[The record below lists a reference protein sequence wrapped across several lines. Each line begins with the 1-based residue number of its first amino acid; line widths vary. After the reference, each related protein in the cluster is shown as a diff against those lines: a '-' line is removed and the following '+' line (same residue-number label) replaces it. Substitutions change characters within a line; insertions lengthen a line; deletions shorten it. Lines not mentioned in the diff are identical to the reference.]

1 MQKNMPD
8 DNGLF
13 YDEFELPKKKKK
25 RILDELDE
33 IDDDSDTLLPYTSS
47 EKKKKAKKKKE
58 EEKEE
63 DTALFISTLSSLSR
77 SKMKASRSPK
87 DIFGKKKKDKKK
99 KKGNE
104 PTDFSKE
111 FEPEVALLD
120 NLLSEQSRFV
130 SSLQQKYD
138 RMESQKSSARGTGK
152 FTTDLISNINQ
163 ARQLSAQ
170 LIDKKIS
177 TKKAIAELEMK
188 ERKELGAGLNADD
201 MNNFAAEY
209 LKNIITNRPD
219 MTGSYGN
226 YDIGDVDDDG
236 IISAIDSNVD
246 DERGDE
252 VAAYLKYENLNVTIK
267 VVMNPNDLDDY
278 YFVAETENGDV
289 LPDYPLPEHTTLSLN
304 RSTMIATDAYG
315 KKYHAE
321 FQD

>member
-1 MQKNMPD
+1 MPE

-13 YDEFELPKKKKK
+13 YDEFELPKNRRK

-33 IDDDSDTLLPYTSS
+33 IDDDGDSLLPFTSS
-47 EKKKKAKKKKE
+47 EEKRKARQKE
-58 EEKEE
+58 EEEKSE

-77 SKMKASRSPK
+77 SKMKTSRSPK

-99 KKGNE
+99 KKANE
-104 PTDFSKE
+104 PTDFAKE

-120 NLLSEQSRFV
+120 NLLSDQSRFV
-130 SSLQQKYD
+130 TSLQQKYD
-138 RMESQKSSARGTGK
+138 KMESQKSSARGTGK

-188 ERKELGAGLNADD
+188 ERKELGANMNSDD
-201 MNNFAAEY
+201 LNNFAAEY
-209 LKNIITNRPD
+209 LKNIITTRPD
-219 MTGSYGN
+219 MPGAYGN
-226 YDIGDVDDDG
+226 YEIGDVDDDG
-236 IISAIDSNVD
+236 IISAIDSNIE

-252 VAAYLKYENLNVTIK
+252 VAAYLKYENANVTIK
-267 VVMNPNDLDDY
+267 VLMNPDNLDDY
-278 YFVAETENGDV
+278 DFIAETEDGEILD
-289 LPDYPLPEHTTLSLN
+289 DYPLPEHTTLSLN

-315 KKYHAE
+315 KKYHTE
-321 FQD
+321 FRDW

>member
-1 MQKNMPD
+1 MPE

-13 YDEFELPKKKKK
+13 SDEFELPKNRRK
-25 RILDELDE
+25 RIMDELDE
-33 IDDDSDTLLPYTSS
+33 IDDDSDVLLPYTTSD
-47 EKKKKAKKKKE
+47 EKNKIKRQKE
-58 EEKEE
+58 AEKEE
-63 DTALFISTLSSLSR
+63 DTALFISTLSTLSR
-77 SKMKASRSPK
+77 SKMKTSRFPK
-87 DIFGKKKKDKKK
+87 DIFGKKKKKKK
-99 KKGNE
+99 KKENE

-188 ERKELGAGLNADD
+188 ERKELGANLNSDD
-201 MNNFAAEY
+201 VNNFAAEY
-209 LKNIITNRPD
+209 LKNIISNRPE
-219 MTGSYGN
+219 MSGSYGN
-226 YDIGDVDDDG
+226 YEIGDVDDEG
-236 IISAIDSNVD
+236 LISAIDSNID

-252 VAAYLKYENLNVTIK
+252 VAAYLKYENMDVTIK
-267 VVMNPNDLDDY
+267 VVMNPDDLDDY
-278 YFVAETENGDV
+278 DFIAETKDGEILD
-289 LPDYPLPEHTTLSLN
+289 DYPLPEHTTLSLN

-321 FQD
+321 FRDW

>member
-1 MQKNMPD
+1 MPE

-13 YDEFELPKKKKK
+13 SDEFELPKNRRK
-25 RILDELDE
+25 RIMNELDE
-33 IDDDSDTLLPYTSS
+33 IDDDSGVLLPYTTSD
-47 EKKKKAKKKKE
+47 EKNKIKRQKE
-58 EEKEE
+58 AEKEE
-63 DTALFISTLSSLSR
+63 DTALFISTLSTLSR
-77 SKMKASRSPK
+77 SKMKTSRFPK
-87 DIFGKKKKDKKK
+87 DIFGKKKKKKK
-99 KKGNE
+99 KKENE

-188 ERKELGAGLNADD
+188 ERKELGANLNSDD
-201 MNNFAAEY
+201 VNNFAAEY
-209 LKNIITNRPD
+209 LKNIISNRPE
-219 MTGSYGN
+219 MSGSYGN
-226 YDIGDVDDDG
+226 YEIGDVDDEG
-236 IISAIDSNVD
+236 LISAIDSNID

-252 VAAYLKYENLNVTIK
+252 VAAYLKYENMDVTIK
-267 VVMNPNDLDDY
+267 VVMNPDDLDDY
-278 YFVAETENGDV
+278 DFIAETKDGEILD
-289 LPDYPLPEHTTLSLN
+289 DYPLPEHTTLSLN

-321 FQD
+321 FRD

>member
-1 MQKNMPD
+1 MPE

-13 YDEFELPKKKKK
+13 SDEFELPKNRRK
-25 RILDELDE
+25 RIMNELDE
-33 IDDDSDTLLPYTSS
+33 IDDDSNVLLPYTTSD
-47 EKKKKAKKKKE
+47 EKNKIKRQKE
-58 EEKEE
+58 AEKEE
-63 DTALFISTLSSLSR
+63 DTALFISTLSTLSR
-77 SKMKASRSPK
+77 SKMKTSRFPK
-87 DIFGKKKKDKKK
+87 DIFGKKKKKKK
-99 KKGNE
+99 KKENE

-188 ERKELGAGLNADD
+188 ERKELGANLNSDD
-201 MNNFAAEY
+201 VNNFAAEY
-209 LKNIITNRPD
+209 LKNIISNRPE
-219 MTGSYGN
+219 MSGSYGN
-226 YDIGDVDDDG
+226 YEIGDVDDEG
-236 IISAIDSNVD
+236 LISAIDSNID

-252 VAAYLKYENLNVTIK
+252 VAAYLKYENMDVTIK
-267 VVMNPNDLDDY
+267 VVMNPDDLDDY
-278 YFVAETENGDV
+278 DFIAETKDGEILD
-289 LPDYPLPEHTTLSLN
+289 DYPLPEHTTLSLN

-321 FQD
+321 FRD

>member
-1 MQKNMPD
+1 MPE

-13 YDEFELPKKKKK
+13 SDEFELPKNRRK
-25 RILDELDE
+25 RIMNELDE
-33 IDDDSDTLLPYTSS
+33 IDDDSNVLLPYTTSD
-47 EKKKKAKKKKE
+47 EKNKIKRQKE
-58 EEKEE
+58 AEKEE
-63 DTALFISTLSSLSR
+63 DTALFISTLSTLSR
-77 SKMKASRSPK
+77 SKMKTSRFPK
-87 DIFGKKKKDKKK
+87 DIFGKKKKKKMK
-99 KKGNE
+99 KENE

-188 ERKELGAGLNADD
+188 ERKELGANLNSDD
-201 MNNFAAEY
+201 VNNFAAEY
-209 LKNIITNRPD
+209 LKNIISNRPE
-219 MTGSYGN
+219 MSGSYGN
-226 YDIGDVDDDG
+226 YEIGDVDDEG
-236 IISAIDSNVD
+236 LISAIDSNID

-252 VAAYLKYENLNVTIK
+252 VAAYLKYENMDVTIK
-267 VVMNPNDLDDY
+267 VVMNPDDLDDY
-278 YFVAETENGDV
+278 DFIAETKDGEILD
-289 LPDYPLPEHTTLSLN
+289 DYPLPEHTTLSLN

-321 FQD
+321 FRD

>member
-1 MQKNMPD
+1 MPE

-13 YDEFELPKKKKK
+13 SDEFELPKNRRK
-25 RILDELDE
+25 RIMNELDE
-33 IDDDSDTLLPYTSS
+33 IDDDSDVLLPYTTSD
-47 EKKKKAKKKKE
+47 EKNKIKRQKE
-58 EEKEE
+58 AEKEE
-63 DTALFISTLSSLSR
+63 DTALFISTLSTLSR
-77 SKMKASRSPK
+77 SKMKTSRFPK
-87 DIFGKKKKDKKK
+87 DIFGKKKKKKK
-99 KKGNE
+99 KKENE

-188 ERKELGAGLNADD
+188 ERKELGANLNSDD
-201 MNNFAAEY
+201 VNNFAAEY
-209 LKNIITNRPD
+209 LKNIISNRPE
-219 MTGSYGN
+219 MSGSYGN
-226 YDIGDVDDDG
+226 YEIGDVDDEG
-236 IISAIDSNVD
+236 LISAIDSNID

-252 VAAYLKYENLNVTIK
+252 VAAYLKYENMDVTIK
-267 VVMNPNDLDDY
+267 VVMNPDDLDDY
-278 YFVAETENGDV
+278 DFIAETKDGEILD
-289 LPDYPLPEHTTLSLN
+289 DYPLPEHTTLSLN

-321 FQD
+321 FRD

>member
-1 MQKNMPD
+1 MPE

-13 YDEFELPKKKKK
+13 SDEFELPKNRRK
-25 RILDELDE
+25 RIMNELDE
-33 IDDDSDTLLPYTSS
+33 IDDDSDVLLPYTTSD
-47 EKKKKAKKKKE
+47 EKNKIKRQKE
-58 EEKEE
+58 AEKEE
-63 DTALFISTLSSLSR
+63 DTALFISTLSTLSR
-77 SKMKASRSPK
+77 SKMKTSRFPK
-87 DIFGKKKKDKKK
+87 DIFGKKKKKKK
-99 KKGNE
+99 KKDNE

-188 ERKELGAGLNADD
+188 ERKELGANLNSDD
-201 MNNFAAEY
+201 VNNFAAEY
-209 LKNIITNRPD
+209 LKNIISNRPE
-219 MTGSYGN
+219 MSGSYGN
-226 YDIGDVDDDG
+226 YEIGDVDDEG
-236 IISAIDSNVD
+236 LISAIDSNID

-252 VAAYLKYENLNVTIK
+252 VAAYLKYENMDVTIK
-267 VVMNPNDLDDY
+267 VVMNPDDLDDY
-278 YFVAETENGDV
+278 DFIAETKDGEILD
-289 LPDYPLPEHTTLSLN
+289 DYPLPEHTTLSLN

-321 FQD
+321 FRD

>member
-1 MQKNMPD
+1 MPE

-13 YDEFELPKKKKK
+13 SDEFELPKNRRK
-25 RILDELDE
+25 RIMDELDE
-33 IDDDSDTLLPYTSS
+33 IDDDSDVLLPYTTSD
-47 EKKKKAKKKKE
+47 EKNKIKRQKE
-58 EEKEE
+58 AEKEE
-63 DTALFISTLSSLSR
+63 DTALFISTLSTLSR
-77 SKMKASRSPK
+77 SKMKTSRFPK
-87 DIFGKKKKDKKK
+87 DIFGKKKKKKK
-99 KKGNE
+99 KKENE

-188 ERKELGAGLNADD
+188 ERKELGANLNSDD
-201 MNNFAAEY
+201 VNNFAAEY
-209 LKNIITNRPD
+209 LKNIISNRPE
-219 MTGSYGN
+219 MSGSYGN
-226 YDIGDVDDDG
+226 YEIGDVDDEG
-236 IISAIDSNVD
+236 LISAIDSNID

-252 VAAYLKYENLNVTIK
+252 VAAYLKYENMDVTIK
-267 VVMNPNDLDDY
+267 VVMNPDDLDDY
-278 YFVAETENGDV
+278 DFIAETKDGEILD
-289 LPDYPLPEHTTLSLN
+289 DYPLPEHTTLSLN

-321 FQD
+321 FRD